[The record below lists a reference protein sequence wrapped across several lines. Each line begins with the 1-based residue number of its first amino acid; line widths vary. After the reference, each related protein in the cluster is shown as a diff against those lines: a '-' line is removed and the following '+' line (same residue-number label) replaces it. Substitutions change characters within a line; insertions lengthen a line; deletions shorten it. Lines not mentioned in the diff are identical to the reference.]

1 MVNKLK
7 EKVLQNIPISF
18 EEANWLGNYFDK
30 EELYEA
36 SHEITIKISSQVFD
50 MCSIINAKSGRCSE
64 NCAWCS
70 QSIYHK
76 TNADVYDLVD
86 KDIALSLAKYNE
98 QQGVNRFSFVTSG
111 KKPNSKEMEQL
122 CKMSRYIASNTK
134 VKLCASLGLL
144 NEEELKELFESG
156 IKRYHCNLETSPS
169 YFPTLCSTHKIE
181 QKIETLKSARK
192 VGMELCSGGIIG
204 MGETM
209 TQRIEFAFKL
219 KELDIQS
226 IPINILQ
233 PIKGTPLENQ
243 SLISE
248 EDILTTIALFRFIN
262 PKAYLRF
269 AGGRSRMSKDAMKKS
284 LYIGINSAIVGDML
298 TTIGCDVSEDKEM
311 ISSSGYLLIN

>member
-1 MVNKLK
+1 MVKTLK
-7 EKVLQNIPISF
+7 GKVLNNIPISI
-18 EEANWLGNYFDK
+18 EEVNLLVNNSDK

-36 SHEITIKISSQVFD
+36 SHEITSKISSQVFD

-64 NCAWCS
+64 DCAWCS

-76 TNADVYDLVD
+76 TNAEVYDIVD
-86 KDIALSLAKYNE
+86 NDTALSLAKYNE

-111 KKPNSKEMEQL
+111 KKLNSKEIEQL
-122 CKMSRYIASNTK
+122 CNMSRYIASNTK

-144 NEEELKELFESG
+144 NEEELKILFESG

-169 YFPTLCSTHKIE
+169 FFPNLCSTHKIE

-192 VGMELCSGGIIG
+192 IGMELCSGGIIG

-209 TQRIEFAFKL
+209 KQRIEFAFKL
-219 KELDIQS
+219 KELEIQS

-243 SLISE
+243 PLISE
-248 EDILTTIALFRFIN
+248 KEILTTIALFRFIN
-262 PKAYLRF
+262 PKAFLRF

-311 ISSSGYLLIN
+311 IRNSGYILNK